1 MRKVVDYRLLS
12 LGFSDRLK
20 FAQNMYNLIDRLN
33 EPSQPEA
40 KDEIEQFKNAITEY
54 ERDYDPCALITKTS
68 TSKRNR
74 SGDVNDSS
82 DGEDTTPH
90 AGARDAE
97 ELELRGYEVVP
108 DIIVDSKGGTLKSMN
123 PVSRLSSRCLRM
135 ATDPGMSS
143 FLPTYSDY
151 AVNVSIAKN

>member
-12 LGFSDRLK
+12 PEFSDRLQ
-20 FAQNMYNLIDRLN
+20 FAQNIYNLIDRLN
-33 EPSQPEA
+33 VPSQTEA
-40 KDEIEQFKNAITEY
+40 KEEIEQFKNAITEY

-82 DGEDTTPH
+82 DGK
-90 AGARDAE
+90 
-97 ELELRGYEVVP
+97 

-143 FLPTYSDY
+143 FPPAYSDY

>member
-12 LGFSDRLK
+12 PGFSDRLK

-68 TSKRNR
+68 TRRNR
-74 SGDVNDSS
+74 SGDDDDST
-82 DGEDTTPH
+82 DGQNTTPH

-97 ELELRGYEVVP
+97 ELELRGYEVIP
-108 DIIVDSKGGTLKSMN
+108 DIIVDSKGGELKSMN
-123 PVSRLSSRCLRM
+123 PVSRPLCCRCLLIT
-135 ATDPGMSS
+135 TDSEMFS
-143 FLPTYSDY
+143 FLLTYSDY
-151 AVNVSIAKN
+151 AVIVSIAKN